1 MNDVAKS
8 PSPHRLAGA
17 EHWTTKDGNVK
28 LFLWNKCEA
37 EPAHTK
43 GIILFVPCSSMA
55 IRRPTAQPAS
65 GSTCTILP
73 KACTTAW

>member
-1 MNDVAKS
+1 MNDLAKS

-17 EHWTTKDGNVK
+17 EHWTTKEGNAK

-43 GIILFVPCSSMA
+43 GIVLFVREGSRS
-55 IRRPTAQPAS
+55 RRVKPGQEEMYIIS
-65 GSTCTILP
+65 RSC
-73 KACTTAW
+73 